1 MRNALWPLSG
11 VLAALVGAAAGHA
24 VAHLFNPAASPVV
37 AVGGVVIDA
46 TPTPVKDWAT
56 STLGTADKAVLV
68 VGVILFVTLFGA
80 LAGWL
85 GQRRRGVAIGL
96 VVALGVVSG
105 IAALTRPDAG
115 PLDVLPAL
123 VAIVAG
129 RGLLFGF
136 PRWVLG
142 GDSRADDLARL
153 AHPQARRRFLIGGA
167 GLAAAGGA
175 LAFLGDRSLS
185 GLGGAASSPVLLPV
199 PDEPLPPLP
208 AGLEGR
214 IPALSPLRTPTPD
227 FYRID
232 IALATP
238 RIDHRDWKLTI
249 DGLVDHPFFL
259 TFEDLL
265 AMPMIER
272 DITLTC
278 VSNPVGG
285 DLCGSTRW
293 LGVRVGPLL
302 RRAGPQQGADMV
314 LSSAPDGFSASTPLE
329 VLLDGRDAMIA
340 VAMDGEPLTRIHG
353 APARL
358 LTPGLYG
365 YVGAT
370 KWLTRLEVTSF
381 ARSTAYWTD
390 RGWSPRGPVKTAC
403 RIDTPRTSAAAGEV
417 QVAGVAWA
425 THRGVSKVEV
435 RVDDGPWREAE
446 LGPDVGVDYWRQWV
460 LPWRAEPG
468 QHRIVARATDG
479 EGAVQSADIRDVI
492 PDGAEGYHVVDL
504 QIA

>member
-24 VAHLFNPAASPVV
+24 AAHLLNPAASPVV
-37 AVGGVVIDA
+37 AVGAVVIDA
-46 TPTPVKDWAT
+46 TPAPVKEWAT

-68 VGVILFVTLFGA
+68 AGVILFVALFGA

-85 GQRRRGVAIGL
+85 APRRRSLAIGL
-96 VVALGVVSG
+96 VAVLGVISG
-105 IAALTRPDAG
+105 AAALSRPEAG

-123 VAIVAG
+123 VATLLG
-129 RGLLFGF
+129 RWLLFAF
-136 PRWVLG
+136 PGWVLG

-153 AHPQARRRFLIGGA
+153 ANPQARRRFLIGGA

-175 LAFLGDRSLS
+175 LALLGDRSVT
-185 GLGGAASSPVLLPV
+185 GLGGTASSAVRLPV
-199 PDEPLPPLP
+199 PDEQLPPLP

-214 IPALSPLRTPTPD
+214 FQGISPLRTPTAD

-232 IALATP
+232 IALAAP
-238 RIDHRDWKLTI
+238 RLDHAGWTLRI
-249 DGLVDHPFFL
+249 DGLVDRPYSI
-259 TFEDLL
+259 TFDELL

-293 LGVRVGPLL
+293 LGVRVDELL

-340 VAMDGEPLTRIHG
+340 VAMDDEPLTRIHG

-381 ARSTAYWTD
+381 AKSTAYWTD

-403 RIDTPRTSAAAGEV
+403 RIDTPRTSAAAGETHI
-417 QVAGVAWA
+417 AGVAWA
-425 THRGVSKVEV
+425 THRGISKVEV
-435 RVDDGPWREAE
+435 SVDDGPWQEAE

-468 QHRIVARATDG
+468 QHRLVARATDG

-492 PDGAEGYHVVDL
+492 PDGAEGYHVVDI
-504 QIA
+504 QVE